1 MNYTFNYDVSVILVN
16 YNGKKYI
23 DALFDSLIRLEHD
36 DFTFEVVFVDNN
48 SSDGSVEYLEQNYK
62 DKCNLNIVETGENK
76 GFAGG
81 NNAGVAASSGRYVV
95 LLNNDTA
102 VDPKWL
108 TNLYHFMQ
116 KHPECGMANSKL
128 LFFYDFI
135 KLTFETSDKVIL
147 NKEIRINGKEYTIDS
162 KFCKNLL
169 YEPDQ
174 LVCFGHTEISVPL
187 IEGLK
192 SQSDYQFEF
201 EVKSTPAGSKIKCEI
216 ESVEAQ
222 SGKVLLELDNS
233 KIQEFRY
240 SLIQNAG
247 SGINQ
252 DYDGFDIGF
261 CEKDSEKYQKSYE
274 LTNGCGASI
283 MMLREDFDKAG
294 CFDERFFMYYEDTD
308 LSLRIRKLGKK
319 ILFCPDSIV
328 RHIHT
333 GSSKEWS
340 PFFTYHVYR
349 NKLLMIGK
357 NVSKKAYWKY
367 FLQQYY
373 LGIRHRDP
381 MKRKGTMDSLK
392 ILRGNNDVHYEAQ

>member
-1 MNYTFNYDVSVILVN
+1 MHFTYDVSVILVN

-23 DALFDSLIRLEHD
+23 DALFESLVKMEKGDIKTEI
-36 DFTFEVVFVDNN
+36 VFVDNA
-48 SSDGSVEYLEQNYK
+48 SSDGSVEYLRQKNYEGI
-62 DKCNLNIVETGENK
+62 DINIVETGANL

-81 NNAGVAASSGRYVV
+81 NNAGIAAAGGEYVV

-102 VDPKWL
+102 VDRSWL
-108 TNLYHFMQ
+108 TELYGFM
-116 KHPECGMANSKL
+116 KANPDCGMANSKL

-135 KLTFETSDKVIL
+135 TFTFETKDKIL
-147 NKEIRINGKEYTIDS
+147 LGKEILINGKPYTLDN

-169 YEPDQ
+169 YEENR
-174 LVCFGHTEISVPL
+174 LVCFGHSEISVPL
-187 IEGLK
+187 TCGLDV
-192 SQSDYQFEF
+192 SCDYTYEL
-201 EVKSTPAGSKIKCEI
+201 EVLSAAEGSKIKACGTVTDI
-216 ESVEAQ
+216 EGFENKKAVFTVSAADIERE
-222 SGKVLLELDNS
+222 S
-233 KIQEFRY
+233 Y

-252 DYDGFDIGF
+252 NYDGFDRGF
-261 CEKDSEKYQKSYE
+261 CEKNSEEYEKVCE

-283 MMLREDFDKAG
+283 MMKKEDFDAVG
-294 CFDERFFMYYEDTD
+294 GFDERFFMYYEDTD

-319 ILFCPDSIV
+319 ILFCPTSIV

-357 NVSKKAYWKY
+357 NISKFKFFKY
-367 FLQQYY
+367 YIKQMREAVREHNRYKL
-373 LGIRHRDP
+373 D
-381 MKRKGTMDSLK
+381 GTKDSFKL
-392 ILRGNNDVHYEAQ
+392 LRGKKNVSFKN

>member
-23 DALFDSLIRLEHD
+23 DALFDSLIGLEHD
-36 DFTFEVVFVDNN
+36 DFTFEIVFVDNN
-48 SSDGSVEYLEQNYK
+48 STDGSVAYLK
-62 DKCNLNIVETGENK
+62 DHYEGKCNLNIVETGANK

-81 NNAGVAASSGRYVV
+81 NNAGVAASSGKYVV

-108 TNLYHFMQ
+108 TNLYHFMSD
-116 KHPECGMANSKL
+116 HPECGMANSKL

-135 KLTFETSDKVIL
+135 KLTFATSDKIIL
-147 NKEIRINGKEYTIDS
+147 EKNIKINGKEYTIDN

-169 YEPDQ
+169 YEPEQ

-187 IEGLK
+187 TEGLDY
-192 SQSDYQFEF
+192 QSDYEIQF
-201 EVKSTPAGSKIKCEI
+201 EVKSAPEGSEIICESEKITVKT
-216 ESVEAQ
+216 
-222 SGKVLLELDNS
+222 GTNVLKLTAEQIAEWS
-233 KIQEFRY
+233 Y

-247 SGINQ
+247 SGINK
-252 DYDGFDIGF
+252 DYDGYDIGF
-261 CEKDSEKYQKSYE
+261 CEKDSEQYQKSYE

-283 MMLREDFDKAG
+283 MMLREDFDRAG

-319 ILFCPDSIV
+319 ILFCPDSVV

-357 NVSKKAYWKY
+357 NISKKAYWKY
-367 FLQQYY
+367 FLNQYY

-381 MKRKGTMDSLK
+381 MKRKGTMDSLR
-392 ILRGNNDVHYEAQ
+392 ILRGNHDVHYEA